1 MAVGRSS
8 RPSGHAMA
16 NRTAGVVFLVTTAV
30 AVAAFGLVTIAASE
44 TQPADTLTAEDGARF
59 EQKLDS
65 IFRHANTVSPDA
77 RLTSLLEPEIN
88 AFLKFQGAS
97 LLPTGLIDPT
107 LRIDDAGLVSAEAI
121 VDLDVIREQRPR
133 DWLDPLKYLAG
144 RVAITAAGT
153 VRSGGGVIQFDIQSV
168 SLAGIPVPV
177 QVLQELVRHFT
188 RTVDDPNGTRLDE
201 PIPLPYLITELQLSR
216 GQAVIVQ

>member
-1 MAVGRSS
+1 
-8 RPSGHAMA
+8 MA

-30 AVAAFGLVTIAASE
+30 AVVAFGLVTIAASE

-97 LLPTGLIDPT
+97 QLPTGVTEPT
-107 LRIDDAGLVSAEAI
+107 VRIGDGGLVSAVAI
-121 VDLDVIREQRPR
+121 VDLDVIRQQRSR
-133 DWLDPLKYLAG
+133 GWLDPLQYLAG
-144 RVAITAAGT
+144 RLRVTASGT
-153 VRSGGGVIQFDIQSV
+153 IRSGGGVAHIEIQSV
-168 SLAGIPVPV
+168 TVAGIPVPV
-177 QVLQELVRHFT
+177 QVLYELVRYFT
-188 RTVDDPNGTRLDE
+188 RTVDHPDGTRLDE
-201 PIPLPYLITELQLSR
+201 PIPLPYRITELQLSP

>member
-1 MAVGRSS
+1 MAV
-8 RPSGHAMA
+8 
-16 NRTAGVVFLVTTAV
+16 RTAGVVILVATAI
-30 AVAAFGLVTIAASE
+30 AVGGIGLVAFATGE
-44 TQPADTLTAEDGARF
+44 TQPADTLTTEDGARF
-59 EQKLDS
+59 EQKLDT
-65 IFRHANTVSPDA
+65 ILRHANTVSPDA
-77 RLTSLLEPEIN
+77 RLTPLLEPEIN

-97 LLPTGLIDPT
+97 LLPTGLTEPT

-121 VDLDVIREQRPR
+121 VDLDLIREQRPR

-144 RVAITAAGT
+144 RLPIAAAGT

-188 RTVDDPNGTRLDE
+188 RTVDNPNGTRLDE
-201 PIPLPYLITELQLSR
+201 PIPLPYLIAELQLSS
-216 GQAVIVQ
+216 GQALIVQ